1 MDKQINSLTTPVQQG
16 SVVLHV
22 IERIKEAL
30 LNKELRP
37 GDFLPSETEL
47 AKSLGVG
54 KTSIR
59 EAIKMLQALGI
70 VEVKRGQGTIIR
82 KTPGDEFINSII
94 FQFVVQDGDPNDIVQ
109 LRTMFEPA
117 YTVMAM
123 ETATEEDI
131 ENLKKIHQHLEMSI
145 KQKTQTAE
153 EDLAFHRA
161 ILQSTHNPFVIWIGE
176 AILQIFRTTMRRS
189 MMMNPKATLEYHQ
202 SILEAFCQK
211 DEKRLRESLA
221 VSFEQ
226 WKDPVDEAVG
236 NHKKNIPR

>member
-37 GDFLPSETEL
+37 GDYLPSETEL

-59 EAIKMLQALGI
+59 EAVKMLQALGI

-94 FQFVVQDGDPNDIVQ
+94 FQFVVQDGDPNDIIH
-109 LRTMFEPA
+109 LRMMFEPA

-123 ETATEEDI
+123 QTATEEDV
-131 ENLKKIHQHLEMSI
+131 ENLKAIHQHLEKSI
-145 KQKTQTAE
+145 KEGTQTAE
-153 EDLAFHRA
+153 EDMAFHRA
-161 ILQSTHNPFVIWIGE
+161 ILQCTHNPFVIWIGE

-189 MMMNPKATLEYHQ
+189 MTLNPKATLDHHKH
-202 SILEAFCQK
+202 ILEAFCQR
-211 DEKRLRESLA
+211 DEQKLRETLA

-226 WKDPVDEAVG
+226 WNEPVNEANG
-236 NHKKNIPR
+236 NHKNT